1 MGFLHPRITS
11 VENLPTEGYPF
22 ILFVTW
28 HPLAIFE
35 ATEVLPFKTVLFLA
49 NEGHLV
55 VCAKLGRSLKS

>member
-1 MGFLHPRITS
+1 M
-11 VENLPTEGYPF
+11 ENLPTEGYPF

-28 HPLAIFE
+28 HPLAIVE